1 MSPSKATVYRVA
13 YRFHVL
19 IARQR
24 LEQGVPVGQ
33 VVDDFMQSL
42 LELLAFCD
50 DGSAAITMAPEGSG
64 NKGTAR
70 RREWVRS
77 GRPQSDGPSHAIVMG
92 FDEGSRLSLSRSD
105 FDVGYRKSA

>member
-19 IARQR
+19 IALQR

-42 LELLAFCD
+42 LELLAFCEAP
-50 DGSAAITMAPEGSG
+50 DGEPAAVTTEHEGSG
-64 NKGTAR
+64 DKCTAR
-70 RREWVRS
+70 RRPGGRRS
-77 GRPQSDGPSHAIVMG
+77 
-92 FDEGSRLSLSRSD
+92 
-105 FDVGYRKSA
+105 